1 MAIFVVVVGENF
13 FWLSKTIPSTM
24 AVILRV
30 EWFLKR
36 HKRSFGRERGAKTLT
51 PERQE
56 NFGNDENLLPVYYG
70 LNPLNTH
77 PMSRL
82 PEVLSPK
89 LPGEL
94 RAALESSLVFTVVRH
109 PLTRLVSAYR
119 SAKCQGFIFLRK
131 SMRMGGGLGL
141 QNQNVF

>member
-51 PERQE
+51 LERQE
-56 NFGNDENLLPVYYG
+56 NFGNDEKRSKEN
-70 LNPLNTH
+70 
-77 PMSRL
+77 SR
-82 PEVLSPK
+82 
-89 LPGEL
+89 
-94 RAALESSLVFTVVRH
+94 
-109 PLTRLVSAYR
+109 VSAQLVLPQWV
-119 SAKCQGFIFLRK
+119 SAA
-131 SMRMGGGLGL
+131 
-141 QNQNVF
+141 